1 MTNTKKYD
9 IVKQLYVFLRTSYKR
24 LHSIP
29 LYEKWKLGLKQN
41 YNSFI
46 K

>member
-29 LYEKWKLGLKQN
+29 LYEKWKLRLKTK
-41 YNSFI
+41 F
-46 K
+46 